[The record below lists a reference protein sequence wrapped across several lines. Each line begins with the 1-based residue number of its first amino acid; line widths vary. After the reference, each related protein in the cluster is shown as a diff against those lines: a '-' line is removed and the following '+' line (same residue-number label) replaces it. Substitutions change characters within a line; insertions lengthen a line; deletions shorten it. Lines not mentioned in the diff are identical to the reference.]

1 MDLPKLDKTKRYYGV
16 VIADIHLLTRGEG
29 MIEPLRQSMTY
40 YDEFI
45 VVGGKVEVPINLWLS
60 IIVVVG
66 LLGMLWFFIKDYIF
80 GDINKFKDI
89 REDLRN
95 ITESNIDVFD
105 ILESEYKIDE
115 PVTKK
120 KVVTKKIDKVVEM
133 KAQGDD
139 MKAPLDID

>member
-1 MDLPKLDKTKRYYGV
+1 
-16 VIADIHLLTRGEG
+16 
-29 MIEPLRQSMTY
+29 MTY

-60 IIVVVG
+60 IIAVVG
-66 LLGMLWFFIKDYIF
+66 LLFMLWFFIKDYIF

-105 ILESEYKIDE
+105 ILESEFKLDE
-115 PVTKK
+115 PVPKK

-133 KAQGDD
+133 KA
-139 MKAPLDID
+139 

>member
-1 MDLPKLDKTKRYYGV
+1 
-16 VIADIHLLTRGEG
+16 
-29 MIEPLRQSMTY
+29 MTY

-133 KAQGDD
+133 KA
-139 MKAPLDID
+139 